1 MKKILLII
9 FVLFFLVLS
18 LNSEIYIKAN
28 VQFKDESSKNDNE
41 GHAEVMQL
49 WIGDN
54 FCVQKVFDETFVMDL
69 KKKEFCM
76 VNSESKTYVAIN
88 FPTNQVKQLATDA
101 DDIINKLRNYY
112 KNFKVKKIEKTRK
125 IGEWECVGY
134 SIKGV
139 NDSNVQQS
147 HEWWLTMDV
156 DFNYRIFE
164 EIQSRIIPTEM
175 VRLLEYINEEMPT
188 SKMEGFLIECI
199 STTKTGESIRKSVY
213 RVMEIAEKQLPKWMT
228 GFPKDYK
235 KVQFDEHF
243 FKKREKENPYK
254 GLTDEAKYKATM
266 GILINIGTTIEDY
279 ILDFE
284 KSPEGKTLKD
294 IQSILEPFYI
304 KKLPLKDAWNNDI
317 YYQYETGG
325 IEKSYW
331 VGSAGT
337 DGVFKGF
344 SQKGTYSSI
353 KNNDI
358 IYKNGAFVFYKKT
371 E

>member
-18 LNSEIYIKAN
+18 LNSEIYIKAK
-28 VQFKDESSKNDNE
+28 VQFTDESSKNDSE

-69 KKKEFCM
+69 KKKEYCI
-76 VNSESKTYVAIN
+76 VNLESKTYVAFN
-88 FPTNQVKQLATDA
+88 FPMNQVKLLVT

-112 KNFKVKKIEKTRK
+112 KNFRVKKIEKTRK

-134 SIKGV
+134 SMKGV

-147 HEWWLTMDV
+147 HEWWITTDL

-164 EIQSRIIPTEM
+164 EIQNRMIPTEM
-175 VRLLEYINEEMPT
+175 IRLLEYLNEEMPT
-188 SKMEGFLIECI
+188 AKMEGFLIEFV
-199 STTKTGESIRKSVY
+199 STTKAEKSIRKSVY
-213 RVMEIAEKQLPKWMT
+213 RVMEIAKKQLPKWMT
-228 GFPKDYK
+228 GFPRDYK

-243 FKKREKENPYK
+243 FKKKEKENTYN

-266 GILINIGTTIEDY
+266 GILKSIGTTIEDY

-294 IQSILEPFYI
+294 IQSMLEPFYI

-317 YYQYETGG
+317 YYQYGTGSVK
-325 IEKSYW
+325 KSYW
-331 VGSAGT
+331 IGSAGT

-344 SQKGTYSSI
+344 SQKGTYNSI
-353 KNNDI
+353 NNNDL
-358 IYKNGAFVFYKKT
+358 IYKDGAFVFCKKT